1 MLLTLFGLDLFAG
14 GGGRFVQWNGLSLR
28 YALFFFQFFFLF
40 YCFSLGLKFSGYVY
54 KSTIAFLCFISC
66 FVFIGQLNGHD
77 LGKALFNIKPL
88 LFFLWLPSLYFLIR
102 SEEHIVK
109 MLKLLYFSAFFV
121 ATLHVLLS
129 FLIYVDLVSFSSVY
143 ESFLYSKE
151 FLWRGKSF
159 FFYKG
164 VVYISIAFIMVLS
177 LHKIIHFPFL
187 RLFSIIALTSI
198 LITFTKGI
206 VLTTLIMVMF
216 VLLLKKKYMLAFL
229 MLVLMS
235 IALYYILLY
244 RQGLENPEGSLNV
257 RLRDISFIIDNTD
270 AFTLFFGHGFGWTI
284 NNRQNIENSLL
295 WFFSHSGLVG
305 VIISILPYIYVVIK
319 SSMFQQELRPYRI
332 FLLASLGFMYLISLT
347 NPFINNP
354 LGLGWLL
361 LCLVCANILARRSH
375 ASE

>member
-1 MLLTLFGLDLFAG
+1 MLLAVFGLDLFAG
-14 GGGRFVQWNGLSLR
+14 GGGRFIQWNGISLR

-54 KSTIAFLCFISC
+54 KSTIAFLCFVSF
-66 FVFIGQLNGHD
+66 FVLIGQLNGYS
-77 LGKALFNIKPL
+77 LSKALFDIKPL
-88 LFFLWLPSLYFLIR
+88 LFFLWLPSLYLLIR
-102 SEEHIVK
+102 SEDHVIK
-109 MLKLLYFSAFFV
+109 IFKLLYFSAFFV
-121 ATLHVLLS
+121 ATIHVLFS
-129 FLIYVDLVSFSSVY
+129 FLIYVNLVSFASIY

-151 FLWRGKSF
+151 FVWRGNNF

-164 VVYISIAFIMVLS
+164 VVYTSIAFIMVLS
-177 LHKIIHFPFL
+177 LHKTINFPFL
-187 RLFSIIALTSI
+187 RLFIVIALASI
-198 LITFTKGI
+198 LMTFTKGVI
-206 VLTTLIMVMF
+206 LATLIMTIF
-216 VLLLKKKYMLAFL
+216 VLLLNKKYMLIFL

-244 RQGLENPEGSLNV
+244 RQSLAGSEESLNV
-257 RLRDISFIIDNTD
+257 RLRDIYFIVDNTD
-270 AFTLFFGHGFGWTI
+270 ALKLFFGHGFGWTI

-305 VIISILPYIYVVIK
+305 VIISTLPYIYVAIK
-319 SSMFQQELRPYRI
+319 SSMFRQEVRAYRI

-361 LCLVCANILARRSH
+361 LCLVCANVFSKKSLP
-375 ASE
+375 